1 MPAATEDDV
10 QLPTASTDL
19 LMGVVKDGDILNG
32 AFGTIQIRGVALC
45 RAAGALATPGI
56 AVMANAAGRVVA
68 HANGNA
74 LLGFLL
80 NTATAL
86 DDLVE
91 VELAGPGS
99 FR

>member
-1 MPAATEDDV
+1 
-10 QLPTASTDL
+10 
-19 LMGVVKDGDILNG
+19 
-32 AFGTIQIRGVALC
+32 
-45 RAAGALATPGI
+45 
-56 AVMANAAGRVVA
+56 VVA